1 MKKISKTN
9 DEWRVVLTPAA
20 YTVCREHGT
29 EAPFSGEYD
38 GCKKK
43 GIYECVCCQA
53 SLFRSEDKYDSG
65 SGWPSFWQALDDMS
79 VVLKEDHSLGM
90 MRTEVMCAACDS
102 HLGHVFPDGPKP
114 TGSRYCI
121 NSVALL
127 LKDAE

>member
-1 MKKISKTN
+1 MKKVSKTS
-9 DEWRVVLTPAA
+9 DEWRVALTPAA
-20 YTVCREHGT
+20 YNVCREHGT
-29 EAPFSGEYD
+29 EPPFSGEYD

-43 GIYECVCCQA
+43 GVYECVCCQA

-90 MRTEVMCAACDS
+90 MRIEVICAVCDS